1 MPGVAYGQTG
11 YGLVTL
17 LELEDSEDFEYRFDY
32 LYAFCHHKA
41 PKEVVLS
48 WALENGFDY
57 SIKLIDFMR
66 EHMKDKK
73 AGPFKDFMCELN
85 KPFIRFGLHL

>member
-1 MPGVAYGQTG
+1 MAGVAYGQTG

-17 LELEDSEDFEYRFDY
+17 LELKDSEDFEYHFDY

-48 WALENGFDY
+48 WARENGFDD
-57 SIKLIDFMR
+57 SVKLIDFMR

-73 AGPFKDFMCELN
+73 AGPFKDYMCELN

>member
-1 MPGVAYGQTG
+1 MADIAVGQTG
-11 YGLVTL
+11 YGLVVL
-17 LELEDSEDFEYRFDY
+17 HELQDSEDFEYRFDY
-32 LYAFCHHKA
+32 LYAFCQHKA

-57 SIKLIDFMR
+57 SVKLIDFMR

-73 AGPFKDFMCELN
+73 AGPFKDYMCEQN